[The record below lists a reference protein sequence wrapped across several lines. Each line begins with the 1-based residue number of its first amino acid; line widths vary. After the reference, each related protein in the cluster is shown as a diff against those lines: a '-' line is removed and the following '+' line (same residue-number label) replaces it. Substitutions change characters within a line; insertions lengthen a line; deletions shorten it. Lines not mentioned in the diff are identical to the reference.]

1 LEGNENNARL
11 SGRVSAFTFKT
22 PINSRIEG
30 ILTAKAKKA
39 QRV

>member
-1 LEGNENNARL
+1 VFA
-11 SGRVSAFTFKT
+11 FKT